1 MDSTSLIEWD
11 NTHQRYLPWKE
22 TKDPYKIWIS
32 EIILQQ
38 TRVAQGIQYYKRF
51 TERFPSIKD
60 LAAAPLEAVL
70 KAWEGLGYYSRA
82 RNLHS
87 AAKEV
92 IKKHGGIFPTSYEDI
107 LDLKGIGPYT
117 ASAIASFAFDQPY
130 AVVDGNVL
138 RILSR
143 HEASSKVVN
152 ESKNRK
158 YFQALADEYLDTS
171 KPAAF
176 NQAIMNLGA
185 LICTPKNP
193 KCEVCPLHKTC
204 LAFLNNEVSKF
215 PVKTK
220 TKKKRERYFN
230 YLIIHRSDQKIA
242 LFQRMEKDIW
252 QGLYEFYLLE
262 GDETSCEAFILDQ
275 LSDAKVEYV
284 SDWYRQTLSHQYIY
298 ARFWNLQVEGTKL
311 YDFGRQIT
319 WVSKN
324 KLSIYAL
331 PKIIH
336 CYLSDKTLTL
346 NFRAKNV

>member
-1 MDSTSLIEWD
+1 MDSTSLIDWD
-11 NTHQRYLPWKE
+11 KTHQRYLPWKE

-38 TRVAQGIQYYKRF
+38 TRVAQGLQYYTRF
-51 TERFPSIKD
+51 IERFSSVRD
-60 LAAAPLEAVL
+60 LAEAPLETVL
-70 KAWEGLGYYSRA
+70 KSWEGLGYYTRA

-92 IKKHGGIFPTSYEDI
+92 MKKHKGIFPSSYEDI
-107 LDLKGIGPYT
+107 LNLKGIGPYT

-130 AVVDGNVL
+130 AVLDGNVL

-143 HEASSKVVN
+143 HEASNKMVN
-152 ESKNRK
+152 DSKNRK
-158 YFQALADEYLDTS
+158 YFQTLADEYLDLS
-171 KPAAF
+171 QPAAF

-193 KCEVCPLHKTC
+193 KCTLCPIQQTC
-204 LAFLNNEVSKF
+204 LAHLNNEVSKY

-220 TKKKRERYFN
+220 AKKKRERHFH
-230 YLIIHRSDQKIA
+230 YLIVHNQDQKIA
-242 LFQRMEKDIW
+242 LFQRMQKDIW
-252 QGLYEFYLLE
+252 QGLYEFFLIE
-262 GDETSCEAFILDQ
+262 GDQARCEAFITDQ
-275 LSDAKVEYV
+275 LSEAKIGYV
-284 SDWYRQTLSHQYIY
+284 SDWYRQTLSHQHIH
-298 ARFWNLQVEGTKL
+298 ARFWNLHVETPKL
-311 YDFGRQIT
+311 YDFGRQVT
-319 WVSKN
+319 WVNKN

-346 NFRAKNV
+346 NFRANSV